1 MRLNIVTPLL
11 LRPRG
16 RCYKTVIIPKQ
27 QFHHASPALIFAIH
41 RHNEVNH
48 ENV

>member
-1 MRLNIVTPLL
+1 MRLNIITPLL

-16 RCYKTVIIPKQ
+16 RRYNPVIIPNP
-27 QFHHASPALIFAIH
+27 FRFALPARSFAIH
-41 RHNEVNH
+41 RHYEVNH

>member
-1 MRLNIVTPLL
+1 MRLNIITPLL

-16 RCYKTVIIPKQ
+16 RCYKTVIIPN
-27 QFHHASPALIFAIH
+27 QFRLASPAWIFAIH
-41 RHNEVNH
+41 SHNEVNH